1 MNKST
6 LTLDQGAS
14 ETLVATVDP
23 SEADQTVAFTSDK
36 PEIATVTPKMG
47 IVKGIAEGT
56 ATITATTV
64 NGLTDTC
71 TVTVNASAEG

>member
-1 MNKST
+1 MNKSA

-23 SEADQTVAFTSDK
+23 AEADQTVAFTSDK
-36 PEIATVTPKMG
+36 LEIATVTPKMG

-71 TVTVNASAEG
+71 TVTVNASAGG